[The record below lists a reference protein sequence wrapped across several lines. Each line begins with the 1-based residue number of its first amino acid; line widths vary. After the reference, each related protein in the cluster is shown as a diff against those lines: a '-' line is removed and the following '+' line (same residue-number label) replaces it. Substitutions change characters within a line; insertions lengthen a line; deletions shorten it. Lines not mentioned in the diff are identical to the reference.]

1 MSGTPEIR
9 RHFDGIQSYAAR
21 EAVNKVYKFSRSV
34 LVFASFCLQKEAGG
48 CGGKQEFSPTVFEI
62 YCRYDFFDKPTG
74 RRIACPYQIIRQN
87 RGHFV
92 SEILFIVRS
101 LLNVTALYMNIACW
115 YSERSM
121 SLPRSTLM

>member
-1 MSGTPEIR
+1 MGFSLLNIFSPGTSRGTFLYGTSEIR
-9 RHFDGIQSYAAR
+9 LRSDGMQ
-21 EAVNKVYKFSRSV
+21 N
-34 LVFASFCLQKEAGG
+34 
-48 CGGKQEFSPTVFEI
+48 
-62 YCRYDFFDKPTG
+62 TG